1 MTIPVLS
8 NARLGYS
15 WLDGVP
21 GKIRFE
27 DNRMVLGTDTRAFT
41 LADRVGFGVKSQYR
55 IPLIIEANKLFCLAS
70 SGTSL
75 TTNTLCT
82 KFGALAPAS
91 MKFTPPGTVNEYVVI
106 GNGDYQIRQSNGS
119 YIQMTASNPNNV
131 DLFRGASS
139 YTTPSGSALRL
150 SDAFIGR
157 SIAND
162 GQITLYHTSTV

>member
-41 LADRVGFGVKSQYR
+41 LADTVGFGVKAQYR
-55 IPLIIEANKLFCLAS
+55 IPLIIESNKIFCLES
-70 SGTSL
+70 TGTSL
-75 TTNTLCT
+75 TNTTLCT
-82 KFGALAPAS
+82 RFGALVPPS
-91 MKFTPPGTVNEYVVI
+91 MKFTPPSTSNEYVVI
-106 GNGDYQIRQSNGS
+106 GSGDYQIRQSDGS
-119 YIQMTASNPNNV
+119 YVQMTASNPNNV

-139 YTTPSGSALRL
+139 YTTPSGSSLRL
-150 SDAFIGR
+150 SDAFVGR

-162 GQITLYHTSTV
+162 GKIALYHTSTV